1 MLTERIFD
9 KVVLNV
15 KSRDITNFSRM
26 TWRSS
31 YDMSQTKW
39 CMLKLY
45 ISKAFCN
52 FKRKTIAF
60 FTLVKT
66 LLIWFSIIKWVSIIT
81 PNSYSDDD
89 WVILAWLNT
98 NLRKIFCFV
107 TKMVSWV
114 FYPAG
119 IYLLKADKRNTKTRC
134 EICSKLPIKTL
145 ERRYWHHSVSDAI
158 DIILAFTVN
167 FEHSLHLPLLFLLLT
182 LSMWM
187 PAG

>member
-26 TWRSS
+26 TWRSW
-31 YDMSQTKW
+31 YDMSQTKR

-52 FKRKTIAF
+52 LKRKTIAF
-60 FTLVKT
+60 FILVKT
-66 LLIWFSIIKWVSIIT
+66 LKWFSIIKWVSIIT

-98 NLRKIFCFV
+98 NLGKIFCFL
-107 TKMVSWV
+107 TEMVSWV

-119 IYLLKADKRNTKTRC
+119 IYLLKADKRNTRTRC

-158 DIILAFTVN
+158 DIILTFTVN
-167 FEHSLHLPLLFLLLT
+167 FEHSSHLPLVFLLLT

>member
-26 TWRSS
+26 TWRSW
-31 YDMSQTKW
+31 YDMSQTKR

-52 FKRKTIAF
+52 LKRKTIAF
-60 FTLVKT
+60 FILVKT
-66 LLIWFSIIKWVSIIT
+66 LIWFSIIKWVSIIT

-98 NLRKIFCFV
+98 NLGKIFCFV

-114 FYPAG
+114 FYPAS
-119 IYLLKADKRNTKTRC
+119 IYLLKADKRNTRTRC

-167 FEHSLHLPLLFLLLT
+167 FEHSSHLPLVFLLLT

>member
-26 TWRSS
+26 TWRSW

-98 NLRKIFCFV
+98 NLGKSF
-107 TKMVSWV
+107 VSWLKWFLEYFTQQV
-114 FYPAG
+114 FTC
-119 IYLLKADKRNTKTRC
+119 LKLTR
-134 EICSKLPIKTL
+134 ETL
-145 ERRYWHHSVSDAI
+145 EQGVKYVQSYQ
-158 DIILAFTVN
+158 
-167 FEHSLHLPLLFLLLT
+167 
-182 LSMWM
+182 
-187 PAG
+187 